1 MENFHN
7 LGNFEN
13 NNLGF
18 EETSTV
24 REDGVDEECEVLL
37 MEPKTKCQ
45 RKSKA
50 KDVKLEEDDSKRN
63 WLDSEV
69 EALIALKGEMQP
81 DFIRNAKK
89 QGL

>member
-13 NNLGF
+13 SNLGF

-24 REDGVDEECEVLL
+24 REDGIDECEVLL
-37 MEPKTKCQ
+37 VEPKTKRQ
-45 RKSKA
+45 RKLKA
-50 KDVKLEEDDSKRN
+50 KDVKLEEDDSKHN

-69 EALIALKGEMQP
+69 EALIALKGEM
-81 DFIRNAKK
+81 
-89 QGL
+89 